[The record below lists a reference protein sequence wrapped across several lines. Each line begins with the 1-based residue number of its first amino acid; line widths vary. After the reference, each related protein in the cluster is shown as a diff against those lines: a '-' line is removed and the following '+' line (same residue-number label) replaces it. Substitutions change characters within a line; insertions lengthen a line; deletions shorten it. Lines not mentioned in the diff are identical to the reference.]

1 MNVKC
6 FVLQM
11 YKQSHN
17 AGFARLG
24 FCALYVLVSFLDHGS
39 SYLVW
44 LWRYTFCLIRA
55 IFM

>member
-55 IFM
+55 TFM